1 MAQFEDSY
9 KNKVAALLRVINVT
23 RSLRDDNIPCQIE
36 EGLFLGSIGAAR
48 NKVAL
53 KSSKINHI
61 LTVANALQPAFPN
74 EFLYKIIPVMDKE
87 DTNLRQYFDE
97 CFNFMDKAKSEG
109 GGVLV
114 HCMVGRSRSV
124 TIVVAYL
131 MKEYGMSLSQ
141 ALEHV
146 KRKRPVAA
154 PNFGFT
160 LQLQEFERS
169 LKGGCEEREERA

>member
-1 MAQFEDSY
+1 M
-9 KNKVAALLRVINVT
+9 L
-23 RSLRDDNIPCQIE
+23 C
-36 EGLFLGSIGAAR
+36 
-48 NKVAL
+48 
-53 KSSKINHI
+53 
-61 LTVANALQPAFPN
+61 
-74 EFLYKIIPVMDKE
+74 
-87 DTNLRQYFDE
+87 
-97 CFNFMDKAKSEG
+97 
-109 GGVLV
+109 
-114 HCMVGRSRSV
+114 SV

-169 LKGGCEEREERA
+169 LKGKSLLLCLKLFVYHVHLGAAILTL